1 MGLYFA
7 LMRLT
12 LLAFCAL
19 CFLCV
24 VEARV
29 RKIQPLQPVE
39 AALVGDVLS
48 EPSGLT
54 FCNTTQHLYAICD
67 HAHCNY
73 IYEITPSGNVIQ
85 RFQFPDSLGDI
96 ETVACD
102 DINKLI
108 YVAEERKH
116 MVHSFRLP
124 NGPGSYM
131 IEEDSENPYLIK
143 VNSFFIEPASNDGKS
158 GLEGMTVDTKRNI
171 IYLANEKHPKVFY
184 TVRPDGSVM
193 GMSYPDFSGD
203 LSGMDYDE
211 KLDLI
216 WIVSDQSE
224 RLFVTNLA
232 GTIAYDYWDLPMQ
245 NPEGV
250 AVDNSHDPPMIYI
263 TTDPS
268 AASGPRYVPAIFSFA
283 KPEIGSGLVYYDPQN
298 PPPYPDVDCLG
309 CSTVYAAVEEQSEEY
324 RHQKRH
330 MRIVISCSVILP
342 TLGGLF
348 VGLAMI
354 GGYIVYRKRYEHDL
368 PTGPTPRW
376 MRWLR
381 KIPHPFST
389 DNDEADSELFDY

>member
-1 MGLYFA
+1 MG
-7 LMRLT
+7 
-12 LLAFCAL
+12 
-19 CFLCV
+19 
-24 VEARV
+24 
-29 RKIQPLQPVE
+29 Q
-39 AALVGDVLS
+39 AALVGDALS

-54 FCNTTQHLYAICD
+54 FCNTTHHLYAICD
-67 HAHCNY
+67 HNHCDY
-73 IYEITPSGNVIQ
+73 IYEINAFGELIQ
-85 RFQFPDSLGDI
+85 RYHFPNSMIDI

-102 DINKLI
+102 DVNKLF
-108 YVAEERKH
+108 YVAEERRHKIH
-116 MVHSFRLP
+116 VYRLP
-124 NGPGSYM
+124 HGPGTYTT
-131 IEEDSENPYLIK
+131 EEDDDEYYLIQL
-143 VNSFFIEPASNDGKS
+143 NNFFVQPASNDAKS
-158 GLEGMTVDTKRNI
+158 GLEGMTVDTRRNVL
-171 IYLANEKHPKVFY
+171 YVANEKHPKVFY
-184 TVRPDGSVM
+184 TMRPDGSVM

-203 LSGMDYDE
+203 ISGMAYDE
-211 KLDLI
+211 SLDLL

-224 RLFVTNLA
+224 RLFMVNLG
-232 GTIAYDYWDLPMQ
+232 GTVVYDYWDLPMQ

-250 AVDNSHDPPMIYI
+250 AVDNTQNPPMLYI

-268 AASGPRYVPAIFSFA
+268 AASGPRYVPAIFSFV
-283 KPEIGSGLVYYDPQN
+283 KPEVGTGLVYYDPEN